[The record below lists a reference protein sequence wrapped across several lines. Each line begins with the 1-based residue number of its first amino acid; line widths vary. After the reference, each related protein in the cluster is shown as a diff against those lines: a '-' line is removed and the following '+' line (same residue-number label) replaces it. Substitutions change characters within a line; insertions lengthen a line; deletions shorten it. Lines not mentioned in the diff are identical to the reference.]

1 MQIEGCK
8 HELEFTIPVEEILR
22 ETERV
27 VGELQKKVRLP
38 GFRPGKAPAALIR
51 AKFAAEVRQDVL
63 EGLIPKALQKR
74 FHDEHL
80 EVVGTPSVKDV
91 HFETGEELR
100 FKAEFEVAPVIELGE
115 YRGLTVKYEEPQ
127 VTDEDL
133 AKRFD
138 ELREQK
144 AEYVNLDPRPA
155 ADGDHALVHL
165 RSVEGASE
173 AVEQDDLTL
182 HVGDPDTLPE
192 FSEALRGM
200 SPEEVKEFEIKYPDD
215 YGQPKLAGRTVR
227 FAMRLKA
234 LRRKELPELNDDFA
248 KDLGDFQNLDELR
261 DTVRKGIFGERERRA
276 QEAAKHSLI
285 ETLVESHAFAV
296 PEAFV
301 DRQIEMNVENH
312 LRGLAARGLLDPKMK
327 IDWAKAKANQ
337 KEQAEK
343 DVRASLLLDKIA
355 EKEAIYATNEELD
368 REVQRIARQDREP
381 VAAVRKKLEKDGALR
396 RIAGHIRT
404 EKTLNLLFEQARKEA
419 L

>member
-8 HELEFTIPVEEILR
+8 HELEFTIPVEEIGR

-38 GFRPGKAPAALIR
+38 GFRPGKAPASLVR
-51 AKFAAEVRQDVL
+51 SRFAAEVRQDVL

-74 FHDEHL
+74 FQEEHL
-80 EVVGTPSVKDV
+80 EVVGTPNVKDI
-91 HFETGEELR
+91 HFHDGEPLR

-127 VTDEDL
+127 VTDEDV
-133 AKRFD
+133 AKRLE

-144 AEYVNLDPRPA
+144 AEYVNLEPRPA
-155 ADGDHALVHL
+155 ADGDYALVHL
-165 RSVEGASE
+165 RSLEGAAE

-182 HVGDPDTLPE
+182 HVGDPETLPE

-200 SPEEVKEFEIKYPDD
+200 SPEEVKEFEITYPED
-215 YGQPKLAGRTVR
+215 YGQRKLAGRTVR

-248 KDLGDFQNLDELR
+248 KDLGDFQNLEELKEA
-261 DTVRKGIFGERERRA
+261 VRKGIFGERERRA

-285 ETLVESHAFAV
+285 ETLVAAHPFPV
-296 PEAFV
+296 PEAYV
-301 DRQIEMNVENH
+301 DRQVEMNVENQ
-312 LRGLAARGLLDPKMK
+312 LRGLAARGMLDPKMK
-327 IDWAKAKANQ
+327 IDWAKAKASQ

-368 REVQRIARQDREP
+368 REVQRIARQEREP
-381 VAAVRKKLEKDGALR
+381 VAAVRKKLEKDGTLR
-396 RIAGHIRT
+396 RIASHIRT
-404 EKTLNLLFEQARKEA
+404 EKTLNFLFEQARKEA
-419 L
+419 V

>member
-8 HELEFTIPVEEILR
+8 HELEFTIPVEEIAR

-38 GFRPGKAPAALIR
+38 GFRPGKAPAGLIR
-51 AKFAAEVRQDVL
+51 SKFASEVRQDVL
-63 EGLIPKALQKR
+63 EGLIPKAMHKR

-80 EVVGTPSVKDV
+80 EVVGTPNVKDI
-91 HFETGEELR
+91 HFHDGEPLS
-100 FKAEFEVAPVIELGE
+100 FKAEFEVAPAIELGE

-127 VTDEDL
+127 VSEEDV
-133 AKRFD
+133 AKRL
-138 ELREQK
+138 EEMREQK
-144 AEYVNLDPRPA
+144 AEYVNLEPRPA

-165 RSVEGASE
+165 RSVEGTAE
-173 AVEQDDLTL
+173 AVEQDDLML

-192 FSEALRGM
+192 FSEALRGL

-234 LRRKELPELNDDFA
+234 IRRKELPELNDDFA
-248 KDLGDFQNLDELR
+248 KDLGDFQSLDELKE
-261 DTVRKGIFGERERRA
+261 TVRKGIFGERERRA

-285 ETLVESHAFAV
+285 DTLVTAHSFAV
-296 PEAFV
+296 PEAYV
-301 DRQIEMNVENH
+301 DRQVEMNVENQ
-312 LRGLAARGLLDPKMK
+312 LRGLAARGLLDPKLK
-327 IDWAKAKANQ
+327 IDWAKAKASQ

-355 EKEAIYATNEELD
+355 EKEAIYATNDELD
-368 REVQRIARQDREP
+368 REVQRIARQEREP
-381 VAAVRKKLEKDGALR
+381 VAAMRKKLEKDGTLR

-404 EKTLNLLFEQARKEA
+404 EKTLSLLFEQARKEA
-419 L
+419 V